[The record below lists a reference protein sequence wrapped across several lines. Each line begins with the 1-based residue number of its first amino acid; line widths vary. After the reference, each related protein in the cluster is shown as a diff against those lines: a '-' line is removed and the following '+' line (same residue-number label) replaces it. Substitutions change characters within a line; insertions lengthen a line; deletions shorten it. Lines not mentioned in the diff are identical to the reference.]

1 MNTQL
6 VTAYAVCRGIAR
18 SQAKNFYY
26 GFLALPREKRNALCA
41 VYAFMRH
48 ADDLSD
54 DRSQTLSE
62 RRSALDSWLAEWH
75 AAAAGQPT
83 NDPVFFALADA
94 QRRFQIPGELLNK
107 LVAGT
112 TMDLAAPRQLEQDSA
127 SGQWASSGTSVQ
139 TAAPYR
145 TFADLYNYCYYV
157 ASVVGLVCIRV
168 YGYSDPRAES
178 LAERCGIAFQL
189 TNIIRDVKEDAQMG
203 RVYLPEEDIVRF
215 GLTPEEFIV
224 NGGSALE
231 VSRLWPLLEF
241 EAQRAREFYQAA
253 DELVPLIDKD
263 SRSAFWVMATIYR
276 RLLEKIAKRHY
287 DVLSER
293 VSLSALE
300 KSAILS
306 RGVLQSI
313 FA

>member
-6 VTAYAVCRGIAR
+6 ATAYAVCRGIAR

-26 GFLALPREKRNALCA
+26 GFLPLPREKRNALCA

-54 DRSQTLSE
+54 DASRTVPERRAALQTWLSE
-62 RRSALDSWLAEWH
+62 WNAVT
-75 AAAAGQPT
+75 AGRPT

-94 QRRFQIPGELLNK
+94 QRRFEIPGELLHK

-112 TMDLAAPRQLEQDSA
+112 TMDLEIPQQPQQSPASRPGGGAAVE
-127 SGQWASSGTSVQ
+127 TV
-139 TAAPYR
+139 APYR
-145 TFADLYNYCYYV
+145 TFKDLYNYCYYV

-168 YGYSDPRAES
+168 YGYSDPRAEA

-203 RVYLPEEDIVRF
+203 RVYLPEEDILRF
-215 GLTPEEFIV
+215 GMTPEEFV
-224 NGGSALE
+224 ANGGSSLE
-231 VSRLWPLLEF
+231 PLRLRPLLEF
-241 EAQRAREFYQAA
+241 EAQRAREFYRAA
-253 DELVPLIDKD
+253 DELAPLIDKD
-263 SRSAFWVMATIYR
+263 SRPAFWVMVTIYR
-276 RLLEKIAKRHY
+276 RLLEKIGKRHY
-287 DVLSER
+287 DVLTSR
-293 VSLSALE
+293 VRLSALE

-306 RGVLQSI
+306 KGLFQSI